1 MYLKYLYF
9 FTRVVYEYIITKN
22 KKTRQTIGTSKKNDP
37 AFTIQILVLH
47 ASAEYTDDLRIV
59 ICQMEYFFFVQ

>member
-1 MYLKYLYF
+1 MNMSLQK
-9 FTRVVYEYIITKN
+9 I
-22 KKTRQTIGTSKKNDP
+22 KKQGKLLALAKKNDP
-37 AFTIQILVLH
+37 AFKIQILVLH

>member
-1 MYLKYLYF
+1 MNISLQK
-9 FTRVVYEYIITKN
+9 IT
-22 KKTRQTIGTSKKNDP
+22 KTRQTIGTSKKNYP
-37 AFTIQILVLH
+37 AFKIQILVLH